1 MVNASTATPTL
12 NLRRVVRMWWP
23 LAASWLLMSLEL
35 PAVSAVVAR
44 LPNPEINLAAYGGV
58 VFPIALIVEAPIIML
73 LAASTALSRDLA
85 SYQRLHRYMMRAG
98 FVLTALHLLVALT
111 PLYYVVVEG
120 LIGAPQEIIEPA
132 RIGLIIMTPW
142 TWSIAYRRFNQGVLI
157 RFDRSRAV
165 GIGTAVR
172 LGSGWL
178 VLLAGYLIGTLP
190 GIVVGTTAVA
200 VGVVAEA
207 VYIGLR
213 TRPVVNGPLK
223 AAPTVEPALTLPVF
237 LAFYVPLA
245 LTSLMS
251 LLIQPIGSAA
261 LSRMP
266 LALES
271 LAAWPVMSGIS
282 FMFRSPG
289 IAYNEVVVALFE
301 EPGAVKTLRRFAL
314 YLSISV
320 TALLLIVTATPLAP
334 FYLSEVSALSA
345 ELVELARPG
354 LWLLLPLPALIAL
367 QNWYQGAIV
376 TSRRTRGIT
385 EAIVIFL
392 LTSIIVFGIG
402 IVWGEVAGLHVGL
415 AGFTLATLT
424 QTAWL
429 WVRSRPVMRAAEGRA
444 GTVPVEPI
452 EAFTDAPPAP
462 HSATSEVEAPY
473 V

>member
-1 MVNASTATPTL
+1 M
-12 NLRRVVRMWWP
+12 RRIVRMWWP

-44 LPNPEINLAAYGGV
+44 LANPEINLAAYGGV

-73 LAASTALSRDLA
+73 LAASTALSRDTA
-85 SYQRLHRYMMRAG
+85 SYERLHRYMMRAG

-120 LIGAPQEIIEPA
+120 LIGAPQEIVEPA

-157 RFDRSRAV
+157 RFDQSRAV

-178 VLLAGYLIGTLP
+178 VLLTGYLIGSLP
-190 GIVVGTTAVA
+190 GIVVATAAVA

-207 VYIGLR
+207 AYIGVR

-223 AAPTVEPALTLPVF
+223 AAPTVEPVLTLGVF
-237 LAFYVPLA
+237 MAFYVPLA
-245 LTSLMS
+245 LTSLMN

-266 LALES
+266 LALDS

-289 IAYNEVVVALFE
+289 IAYNEVVVALFDE
-301 EPGAVKTLRRFAL
+301 RGAVKVLRRFAL
-314 YLSISV
+314 YLSLAASG
-320 TALLLIVTATPLAP
+320 LLLLVTTTPLAV
-334 FYLSEVSALSA
+334 FYLRDVSALPA
-345 ELVELARPG
+345 DLVELALPG
-354 LWLLLPLPALIAL
+354 LWFLLPLPALIAM

-376 TSRRTRGIT
+376 NSRRTRGIT

-392 LTSIIVFGIG
+392 VTSIVVFGIG
-402 IVWGEVAGLHVGL
+402 IVWGGAPGLHVGL
-415 AGFTLATLT
+415 IGFTLATLT

-429 WVRSRPVMRAAEGRA
+429 WFRSRPVMRQAEARDAA
-444 GTVPVEPI
+444 
-452 EAFTDAPPAP
+452 APPAVEP
-462 HSATSEVEAPY
+462 VEAIEAAPGTHRKAPDEIGAPH